1 MTGKKAKKT
10 TKQKEQGTM
19 VAIVPVKIVIEHG
32 DTILQEYEDD
42 IDIPFDETT
51 DEGKHYI
58 AKFFYLTSEKGLS
71 TESALFTIASEAVNE
86 EAQQI
91 TARIS
96 TPAYHELKLRVKRN
110 GEITYRKCI

>member
-10 TKQKEQGTM
+10 TQQKEQGLY
-19 VAIVPVKIVIEHG
+19 VAIVPVKIIIEHG

-51 DEGKHYI
+51 NEGKQYI
-58 AKFFYLTSEKGLS
+58 AKFLYLTNEKRLS

-91 TARIS
+91 TAKIS
-96 TPAYHELKLRVKRN
+96 TPTYHELQLRVKRK
-110 GEITYRKCI
+110 GEIR